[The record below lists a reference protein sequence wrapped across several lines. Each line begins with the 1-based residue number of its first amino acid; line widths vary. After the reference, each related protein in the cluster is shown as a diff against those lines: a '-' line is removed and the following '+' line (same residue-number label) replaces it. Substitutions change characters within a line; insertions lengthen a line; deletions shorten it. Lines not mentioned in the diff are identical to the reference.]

1 MRCLKHSSRRSSMSF
16 FDAVL
21 TKALTARFGCVGC
34 VGERRQHIVFR
45 LPPHCFRRITGL
57 PSPKIR
63 CCVPTFSGLFWG
75 WAHRRHCRRYWQ
87 SRPVAQ
93 QLLVCLHACWVQRQD
108 WHICQDQPPI
118 PRRTRSALL
127 IAEPPATHHAWPLP
141 RAARQRR
148 NRHRKRHTKSPATN
162 SQ

>member
-1 MRCLKHSSRRSSMSF
+1 MLEALQSPELNVFFRCGPHKGVDSAFWLRWGAK
-16 FDAVL
+16 
-21 TKALTARFGCVGC
+21 TTYRFWA
-34 VGERRQHIVFR
+34 I
-45 LPPHCFRRITGL
+45 PSCFRRITDL
-57 PSPKIR
+57 RHPKIR
-63 CCVPTFSGLFWG
+63 CCIPTFSGLFWG

-108 WHICQDQPPI
+108 WHICQDQPPV
-118 PRRTRSALL
+118 PRQIRSALL